1 MILLC
6 LAIIGVWD
14 LITAW
19 VLTTV
24 GGLIMD
30 GDSTMAW
37 VLTTVGDLIIDG
49 DSIMVGGLIMA
60 WDLTMVGVLIDG
72 ALEEDS

>member
-24 GGLIMD
+24 G
-30 GDSTMAW
+30 
-37 VLTTVGDLIIDG
+37 DLIIDG
-49 DSIMVGGLIMA
+49 DS
-60 WDLTMVGVLIDG
+60 TMVGVLIDG